1 MSSARLPKAA
11 RGAVFVALVIALV
24 SGISVRSGPIMLLGV
39 CLVALLAA
47 AGIFLRRVWS
57 AWGFAMLL
65 ACAIVAMLFFAIT
78 GQGSGSFLQALISV
92 GLYGGIACLF
102 VLAGLSL
109 KVEGAK
115 MGWPAPWILIALCF
129 SVPFI
134 LYVPVSVPNGAM
146 ENTLL
151 PGDFLLVDRFSG
163 AHAAMGDL
171 VAFHNPKDWQQI
183 LIRRVAG
190 VPGSVVNGSVIPA
203 GKYYV
208 LGDAPG
214 KSVDSRN
221 FGFVDAA
228 AIVGK
233 PKFVYDSLAP
243 DPADLNA
250 QSDLAMPTH
259 PPTRRWERV
268 FKAL

>member
-1 MSSARLPKAA
+1 MASAGLPKAA

-24 SGISVRSGPIMLLGV
+24 SGLSVRSGPIMLLGV
-39 CLVALLAA
+39 CMVSLLAA
-47 AGIFLRRVWS
+47 GGIFLRRVWS

-65 ACAIVAMLFFAIT
+65 ACAILAMLFFAIT
-78 GQGSGSFLQALISV
+78 GQNSGSILQVLISM
-92 GLYGGIACLF
+92 GLYGGVACLF

-115 MGWPAPWILIALCF
+115 MGTPVPWILIALFF

-151 PGDFLLVDRFSG
+151 PGDFLLVDRFSS
-163 AHAAMGDL
+163 AHVAMGDL
-171 VAFHNPKDWQQI
+171 LAFHDPKDSQQI

-190 VPGSVVNGSVIPA
+190 VPGSVVNGSVIPN

-208 LGDAPG
+208 LGDAPAN
-214 KSVDSRN
+214 STDSRN
-221 FGFVDAA
+221 FGLVDAG

-233 PKFVYDSLAP
+233 PKFIYDSLAP

-250 QSDLAMPTH
+250 QSGLAMPTH

>member
-1 MSSARLPKAA
+1 
-11 RGAVFVALVIALV
+11 
-24 SGISVRSGPIMLLGV
+24 MLLGV

-115 MGWPAPWILIALCF
+115 MGWPAPWIL
-129 SVPFI
+129 
-134 LYVPVSVPNGAM
+134 
-146 ENTLL
+146 
-151 PGDFLLVDRFSG
+151 VDRFSG
-163 AHAAMGDL
+163 AHAAMGNL

>member
-1 MSSARLPKAA
+1 
-11 RGAVFVALVIALV
+11 
-24 SGISVRSGPIMLLGV
+24 MLLGF
-39 CLVALLAA
+39 CLVSLLAA
-47 AGIFLRRVWS
+47 AGILLRRVWS

-65 ACAIVAMLFFAIT
+65 ACGILAMLFFAIT
-78 GQGSGSFLQALISV
+78 GQNAGSFLQVLISV
-92 GLYGGIACLF
+92 GLYGGIGCLF

-115 MGWPAPWILIALCF
+115 MGTPVPWILIALCF

-134 LYVPVSVPNGAM
+134 LYVPVSVPSGAM
-146 ENTLL
+146 EDTLL
-151 PGDFLLVDRFSG
+151 PGDSLLIDRFSG
-163 AHAAMGDL
+163 THVAMGDL
-171 VAFHNPKDWQQI
+171 VAFHNPKDGRQI

-190 VPGSVVNGSVIPA
+190 VPGSVVNGSPIPS

-214 KSVDSRN
+214 KSLDSRN
-221 FGFVDAA
+221 FGLVDAN

-233 PKFVYDSLAP
+233 PKFIYDSLAP
-243 DPADLNA
+243 DPADLNS

-268 FKAL
+268 FRIL